1 MLYYPQNGYRSR
13 ENQCDKPET
22 MGTGH
27 PAWLRTDMISILNYR
42 EYYHG
47 GICFIL
53 AAESV
58 PCPICGGKLFV
69 HGTCRRKCITADGIV
84 TFGLRVMECR
94 KCHHTHRELP
104 RGIVPYKRHCAEI
117 IADCRDTCP
126 DSVGEFS
133 VFLRLKAWMTWFLDY
148 AEKVMTGLTAAYDT
162 VLSVPGNLTPAERL
176 VYFVRLVAN
185 SGFWVQH
192 RSALRTR
199 TDSGML

>member
-1 MLYYPQNGYRSR
+1 
-13 ENQCDKPET
+13 
-22 MGTGH
+22 
-27 PAWLRTDMISILNYR
+27 MISILNYR

>member
-1 MLYYPQNGYRSR
+1 
-13 ENQCDKPET
+13 
-22 MGTGH
+22 
-27 PAWLRTDMISILNYR
+27 MISILNYR

-126 DSVGEFS
+126 DTIGEFS
-133 VFLRLKAWMTWFLDY
+133 AFLRMKVWLTWFLEY
-148 AEKVMTGLTAAYDT
+148 AEKVMTGLAAVYAT
-162 VLSVPGNLTPAERL
+162 VLSVPGNLTPAERRCIL
-176 VYFVRLVAN
+176 SDWSQTA
-185 SGFWVQH
+185 
-192 RSALRTR
+192 
-199 TDSGML
+199 DSGYSIVRRCGYGRILVCCRHLIGKKECLWQK

>member
-1 MLYYPQNGYRSR
+1 MTKPGYSDHKPTYSVKITAVMLYYFQNGYRSR

-27 PAWLRTDMISILNYR
+27 PAWRRTDMISILNYR
-42 EYYHG
+42 EYYPG

-53 AAESV
+53 AAEVV

-117 IADCRDTCP
+117 IADCRETCP

-133 VFLRLKAWMTWFLDY
+133 AFLRLKAWLLWFLEY
-148 AEKVMTGLTAAYDT
+148 AEKVMTGLAAAYDT
-162 VLSVPGNLTPAERL
+162 RHI
-176 VYFVRLVAN
+176 R
-185 SGFWVQH
+185 
-192 RSALRTR
+192 
-199 TDSGML
+199 